1 MTVANKIPLLDI
13 HAAGGRL
20 LNPALG
26 ACRIPLAEGMR
37 AAIREAFAAG
47 EEFFMM
53 AGDAKRP
60 FEARSSNTMRGWI
73 LAAADEKSTSPE
85 HPRDYEAFDVVLP
98 RPARLG
104 SDFADHFFDHTHA
117 WPTQRLR
124 VASERLTG
132 EVFTPLAT
140 KVWSL
145 FEETASV
152 AEVYFSD
159 RSHDTATASIRYLH
173 YQPAAA
179 EIGFYAHR
187 DYEMFAIHVENL
199 PGIEVLDPDTQQ
211 WIRVELNPEEGLLI
225 VGELCEI
232 LSQGRLSAA
241 THRVA
246 IPAGTPRRQAIVYF
260 WAPGFHLPMPAVA
273 GAGAN
278 RGDSV
283 GQYLLAKFGKS

>member
-1 MTVANKIPLLDI
+1 MTVANEIPLLDI
-13 HAAGGRL
+13 HATGGRIP
-20 LNPALG
+20 NSTLG
-26 ACRIPLAEGMR
+26 AYRFPLVEGMR
-37 AAIREAFAAG
+37 AAVREAFVAG
-47 EEFFMM
+47 EEFFIM

-60 FEARSSNTMRGWI
+60 FDARSSNTMRGWI
-73 LAAADEKSTSPE
+73 LAAADEKSTSLE

-98 RPARLG
+98 RSAQLG
-104 SDFADHFFDHTHA
+104 QDFADHFFDHTHT

-145 FEETASV
+145 LEESADV
-152 AEVYFSD
+152 AGTYFSA
-159 RSHDTATASIRYLH
+159 RSHDTAIASIRYLH
-173 YQPAAA
+173 YQPTAAK
-179 EIGFYAHR
+179 IGFYAHR
-187 DYEMFAIHVENL
+187 DYEMFAIHVENF
-199 PGIEVLDPDTQQ
+199 PGLEILNPETQQ
-211 WIRVELNPEEGLLI
+211 WLRVELNPEEGLLI

-246 IPAGTPRRQAIVYF
+246 IPSGAPRRQAIVYF

-273 GAGAN
+273 GVGADQAN
-278 RGDSV
+278 SV